1 MEKEK
6 FIRRK
11 PTINIGEIVKKRVV
25 ITPQN
30 LATTK
35 ATFAFAL
42 QNEREYNEQLSQML
56 EQNKDTIQSESP
68 KTYTKK

>member
-1 MEKEK
+1 MEREK

-11 PTINIGEIVKKRVV
+11 PTRNIGEIVEEKVV
-25 ITPQN
+25 ITPQS

-35 ATFAFAL
+35 ATFAFVL

-56 EQNKDTIQSESP
+56 EQKKETNQSEAP
-68 KTYTKK
+68 KTLIKK